1 LFSLRSY
8 GALAA
13 SQRDDGIG
21 VMNDKID
28 DGNQTDEDLLFD
40 DISDEVLEA
49 AAGTTKDTLMTLP
62 GGLSVNIMCCGP
74 D

>member
-1 LFSLRSY
+1 
-8 GALAA
+8 
-13 SQRDDGIG
+13 
-21 VMNDKID
+21 MNDKID

-49 AAGTTKDTLMTLP
+49 AAGTTKDALMTLP
-62 GGLSVNIMCCGP
+62 GGLSVNVMCCGP